1 MNPGKEKVEHTTE
14 RLYNLRQVERE
25 QCLHHESEPNAS
37 VEQVLAERKLV
48 PDLSLTV

>member
-1 MNPGKEKVEHTTE
+1 MEHTTE

-25 QCLHHESEPNAS
+25 QCLQHEGELRAS
-37 VEQVLAERKLV
+37 VEQALTEGKLV